1 MSRSFERRA
10 LLRYATKA
18 ALGAGIAYAV
28 SQVPTSKFLPAY
40 AQEQEVVEVPYA
52 IVRPNVNDGKYTPVE
67 ELELTEIGKQA
78 VANNPKLMPQHEWD
92 DSTAGKYAVL
102 QPSKLGEKSNPQWYL
117 ALKHDERRLYLLL
130 DAISE
135 LGVGESS
142 GNVDRR
148 QSAGFLFDTDNTP
161 ISQVKNGTPNSY
173 YVFFYF
179 LSNEKL
185 ESGIPS
191 YMQGLYP
198 GVPLPREY
206 YEYNWS
212 ISESPPK
219 ALRQSGP
226 SKPHII
232 IEASFDLSELT
243 KKSSTVYIQSR
254 GVDMHTNVLGVES
267 NFNLSSAQVVPETPW
282 PEIALAAGT
291 AIGAGAFAFNRRRIS
306 RRAFL
311 GMQ

>member
-1 MSRSFERRA
+1 MPRSFERRA

-18 ALGAGIAYAV
+18 ALGAGMAYAV
-28 SQVPTSKFLPAY
+28 SQVPTSKLLSAY
-40 AQEQEVVEVPYA
+40 AQEQVVSVPYA

-92 DSTAGKYAVL
+92 DSTAAKYAVL
-102 QPSKLGEKSNPQWYL
+102 QRSTLHEQSNPEWYL

-142 GNVDRR
+142 GDVDRR
-148 QSAGFLFDTDNTP
+148 QSVAFLFDTDKTP
-161 ISQVKNGTPNSY
+161 ISIVKNGTPNSY
-173 YVFFYF
+173 YAFFYF

-198 GVPLPREY
+198 GVPLPSEY

-212 ISESPPK
+212 ISESPPNV
-219 ALRQSGP
+219 LRQSGP

-243 KKSSTVYIQSR
+243 KSSSTVYIQSR
-254 GVDMHTNVLGVES
+254 GIDMHANGLGVES
-267 NFNLSSAQVVPETPW
+267 NFNLLSAQVVPETPW
-282 PEIALAAGT
+282 PEIVLAGGT
-291 AIGAGAFAFNRRRIS
+291 AIGAGALAFNRRRIS